1 MRVTEAHLR
10 RLIRYSLSEAYNP
23 LMGRWEREILKLAD
37 KNGGM
42 IPITHETP
50 MENLYQTEE
59 HGPGILAAGMIGFGD
74 EGIFA
79 SLGHRDKCSFCV
91 PGYSTAR
98 ILINLPVD
106 AYRMISP
113 DMMYVGSGDETEDW
127 ENVFRHHP
135 SDFASQDPPVYAYVG
150 MDVPC
155 KFWVD
160 IQNNDTGESIPFECH
175 ASGFRRVKIAET
187 PLRRLI
193 REELRSLNETV
204 VPERSRI
211 PDSEYEQVDGTIQSA
226 GVIIIDSDDVLVLRA
241 YRNWGFPKGRLEP
254 GEAHLD
260 AAVRETAEESGLL
273 VGEDYELTGEQTP
286 STTYGSGKSRKTATY
301 FLASRISDKQP
312 TLPINDELGKPE
324 HDEWRWVS
332 IEALNNVDPETGIVM
347 PKRLRPVIDYVTDII
362 GGEEIV

>member
-1 MRVTEAHLR
+1 MIFTEAHLR
-10 RLIRYSLSEAYNP
+10 RLIRDSLSEAYNP

-79 SLGHRDKCSFCV
+79 SLGHREKCSFCV

-98 ILINLPVD
+98 ILINLPLD

-135 SDFASQDPPVYAYVG
+135 GDFASQDPPVYAYVG

-160 IQNNDTGESIPFECH
+160 IQNNDTGESIPFDCH
-175 ASGFRRVKIAET
+175 SAGFRRVRISET
-187 PLRRLI
+187 PLGELI
-193 REELRSLNETV
+193 REVAEEEVTAS
-204 VPERSRI
+204 
-211 PDSEYEQVDGTIQSA
+211 IQSA
-226 GVIIIDSDDVLVLRA
+226 GVIILDGEDVLILRA
-241 YRNWGFPKGRLEP
+241 YQNWDFPKGQVDP
-254 GEAHLD
+254 GETVLH
-260 AAVRETAEESGLL
+260 AAVRETAEETGLM
-273 VGEDYELTGEQTP
+273 VGEDYILTGDEAP
-286 STTYGSGKSRKTATY
+286 PITYGSGKSRKTATY
-301 FLASRISDKQP
+301 FLANRISDRRP
-312 TLPINDELGKPE
+312 FLPVSDKLGRPE
-324 HDEWRWVS
+324 HDE
-332 IEALNNVDPETGIVM
+332 
-347 PKRLRPVIDYVTDII
+347 
-362 GGEEIV
+362 